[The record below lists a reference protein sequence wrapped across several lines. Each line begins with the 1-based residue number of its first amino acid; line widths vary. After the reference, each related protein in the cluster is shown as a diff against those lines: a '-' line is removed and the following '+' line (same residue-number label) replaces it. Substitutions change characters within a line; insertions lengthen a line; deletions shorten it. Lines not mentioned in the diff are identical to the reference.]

1 MNKSQTNKTLLITG
15 DYPPPFI
22 GGSLVYIYNL
32 VEKSN
37 LTIDVLTGPNSESF
51 YSKQNIRRCRFLV
64 SSKNPSSFQMLT
76 MYLYLFIYF
85 IKISLT
91 REYSSIVF
99 YVSAIGNGFFALL
112 TKLLKLKLIIIL
124 FAEEITLAQ
133 KSKGL
138 KGWLKRFGLKFY
150 SKADA
155 FVSICDFAKDLVL
168 RMGVKSEN
176 ICVIPTPLLLDKRN
190 KAQKIKN
197 NNYKNHVL
205 SVGRIIERKGFHYLI
220 DAITLVRNEIPDV
233 RLTIIGDGPYRNKL
247 EKKIK
252 DNNLEK
258 NVILLGEISDEEL
271 ANAYKN
277 SNLFVLANVM
287 LKNGDCEG
295 CPNVFV
301 EASSYGIPVIGG
313 IEGGA
318 SSAIIDQKTGFLI
331 NPKEVKYLSTK
342 IILLLKNK
350 SIAEK
355 MGLAAFNKVKIDHD
369 PIKAGKAFDNFITQ
383 KFQ

>member
-112 TKLLKLKLIIIL
+112 AKLLKLKLIIIL

-205 SVGRIIERKGFHYLI
+205 SVGRIIEG
-220 DAITLVRNEIPDV
+220 
-233 RLTIIGDGPYRNKL
+233 
-247 EKKIK
+247 
-252 DNNLEK
+252 
-258 NVILLGEISDEEL
+258 ISL
-271 ANAYKN
+271 
-277 SNLFVLANVM
+277 
-287 LKNGDCEG
+287 
-295 CPNVFV
+295 
-301 EASSYGIPVIGG
+301 SY
-313 IEGGA
+313 
-318 SSAIIDQKTGFLI
+318 
-331 NPKEVKYLSTK
+331 
-342 IILLLKNK
+342 
-350 SIAEK
+350 
-355 MGLAAFNKVKIDHD
+355 
-369 PIKAGKAFDNFITQ
+369 
-383 KFQ
+383 